1 MATITDSAPAA
12 AVQAPAK
19 YSRYR
24 SVRKANTAAMAPAPP
39 APASP
44 NKPEGGIAQR
54 SMSRYRRRGAA
65 QDAQPAPLPTRTIP
79 QGAIPQDHIGRRDDR
94 TTHVPTPRSPSP
106 PPTPLSPQEE
116 EARLM
121 RAHERTQ
128 AQRLERQKAD
138 EEEAHRILAEQKR
151 KDLER
156 LEITLAAA
164 VAAPG
169 PLSPPPVSGGSGG
182 KFRIFGRKKSAAK
195 VAATPPTSGG
205 NGEVKTET
213 RSTSDEMSGRRVE
226 AATVNMDAPVSAV
239 NAGERRV
246 LIRFKQASI
255 NLPVTPTTTAQEL
268 IYSATNILSGSVAP
282 DSAILRE
289 SYASAGLERRI
300 RRYEHVRDIMNSW
313 DRDTQ
318 NALVLSAS
326 DSPRHDTDLWP
337 NSAPRRRPDQFSAQL
352 QHSHKPG
359 RWVKSYITLLPSG
372 QLYAHRKSSGKLTD
386 KDALALCHISD
397 FDVYVPVAA
406 QLRKLS
412 PPKKHCC
419 AIKSQQKATMF
430 LSAENFVHFFCT
442 DDAAAAEAFQT
453 AIQRWRS
460 WYLVS
465 TIARA
470 TSTTSPASVPY
481 TLGSFEPLALSIPS
495 TTTSPAPTSNS
506 ADRQIPF
513 HLRHS
518 LLPPLATRDRDSPT
532 TTTSPDATFSPTS
545 LLGPTYSQR
554 ARQAAARDLVG
565 GPMNSD
571 FANGPFIAGPSLLN
585 TATSP
590 IDSAGSAGMGAS
602 SGLKRGL
609 STRSRAGTVGGGM
622 SPADAPPVPGIPAP
636 LLDFKT
642 GFVEAPQWRGEGKGR
657 GVEAP
662 RGVPLVDVAGGGA
675 GGAGGGLERSGTVFR
690 R

>member
-1 MATITDSAPAA
+1 MATITDCTP
-12 AVQAPAK
+12 APAK

-24 SVRKANTAAMAPAPP
+24 SVRKANTAAMATPAPP
-39 APASP
+39 AASRD
-44 NKPEGGIAQR
+44 KTQPEGGIAQR
-54 SMSRYRRRGAA
+54 SMSRYRRRGAT
-65 QDAQPAPLPTRTIP
+65 QDAQATPLPTRPIP
-79 QGAIPQDHIGRRDDR
+79 AGAIPQDHLGRRDDR
-94 TTHVPTPRSPSP
+94 TTHLPSPRSPSP

-116 EARLM
+116 EARLR

-128 AQRLERQKAD
+128 AQRLERQKSD

-169 PLSPPPVSGGSGG
+169 PLSTTPVSGG
-182 KFRIFGRKKSAAK
+182 KFKIFGRKKGSAK
-195 VAATPPTSGG
+195 VTATPPGSGG
-205 NGEVKTET
+205 KVEAKVET

-226 AATVNMDAPVSAV
+226 AAMVGMDAPVSAV

-268 IYSATNILSGSVAP
+268 IYSATNILSGSVTP

-289 SYASAGLERRI
+289 SYASAGVERRI

-318 NALVLSAS
+318 NALVLSGS

-337 NSAPRRRPDQFSAQL
+337 HTAPRRRPDQFSAQL

-359 RWVKSYITLLPSG
+359 RWIKSYITLLPSG
-372 QLYAHRKSSGKLTD
+372 QLYAHRKSGGKLTD

-397 FDVYVPVAA
+397 FDVYVPIASH
-406 QLRKLS
+406 LRKLA

-442 DDAAAAEAFQT
+442 DDAFTADAFQS
-453 AIQRWRS
+453 AVQRWRS

-465 TIARA
+465 TMARA
-470 TSTTSPASVPY
+470 ATTKTSPTSTPY
-481 TLGSFEPLALSIPS
+481 TLGSFEPLAVSIPS
-495 TTTSPAPTSNS
+495 TTSPAPISAS

-513 HLRHS
+513 HHRHS
-518 LLPPLATRDRDSPT
+518 LLPRSQPATATPPPQPPPPTRPSTPPPSSAQPTPSAHAKPQHATWSVGPQTPISPLAPSSPAPPSSTPPYPPST
-532 TTTSPDATFSPTS
+532 TPDP
-545 LLGPTYSQR
+545 R
-554 ARQAAARDLVG
+554 ARAHPRD
-565 GPMNSD
+565 
-571 FANGPFIAGPSLLN
+571 
-585 TATSP
+585 
-590 IDSAGSAGMGAS
+590 
-602 SGLKRGL
+602 
-609 STRSRAGTVGGGM
+609 
-622 SPADAPPVPGIPAP
+622 
-636 LLDFKT
+636 
-642 GFVEAPQWRGEGKGR
+642 
-657 GVEAP
+657 
-662 RGVPLVDVAGGGA
+662 
-675 GGAGGGLERSGTVFR
+675 
-690 R
+690 

>member
-12 AVQAPAK
+12 AVVAPAK

-24 SVRKANTAAMAPAPP
+24 SVRKANTAATAPAPVP
-39 APASP
+39 ATATATQI
-44 NKPEGGIAQR
+44 KTADGGMMQR
-54 SMSRYRRRGAA
+54 SMSRYRKRGGA
-65 QDAQPAPLPTRTIP
+65 QEAQHAPMPTRPIP
-79 QGAIPQDHIGRRDDR
+79 SSALPQDTLGRQDSKK
-94 TTHVPTPRSPSP
+94 TAPVPSPRSPSP
-106 PPTPLSPQEE
+106 PTALSPQEE
-116 EARLM
+116 EARLQ

-156 LEITLAAA
+156 LEVTLAAA

-182 KFRIFGRKKSAAK
+182 KFKIFGRKKSAARI
-195 VAATPPTSGG
+195 TPPGSGG
-205 NGEVKTET
+205 KELAKVES
-213 RSTSDEMSGRRVE
+213 RSTSDENSARKVE
-226 AATVNMDAPVSAV
+226 AAMVGIDAPVSAV

-289 SYASAGLERRI
+289 SYASVGLERSI

-318 NALVLSAS
+318 NALVLAAS

-337 NSAPRRRPDQFSAQL
+337 NSAPRRRPDQFTAQL

-359 RWVKSYITLLPSG
+359 RWVKSHITLLPSG
-372 QLYAHRKSSGKLTD
+372 QLYAHRKSGAKLSD
-386 KDALALCHISD
+386 KDAVALCHISD
-397 FDVYVPVAA
+397 FDVYVPVAS
-406 QLRKLS
+406 QLRKLA

-442 DDAAAAEAFQT
+442 DDRFVAESFQT
-453 AIQRWRS
+453 AVQRWRS
-460 WYLVS
+460 WYLLSNIV
-465 TIARA
+465 RA
-470 TSTTSPASVPY
+470 PSSTSPTSKPY
-481 TLGSFEPLALSIPS
+481 TLGSFEPLAVAIPS
-495 TTTSPAPTSNS
+495 TTSPAPTSTS

-518 LLPPLATRDRDSPT
+518 LLPPLATRDSPT
-532 TTTSPDATFSPTS
+532 ATASPDEAFSPSS

-554 ARQAAARDLVG
+554 ARQAAARELSGKG
-565 GPMNSD
+565 GSANPD
-571 FANGPFIAGPSLLN
+571 FAAGPFIAGPSLLN
-585 TATSP
+585 AAISP
-590 IDSAGSAGMGAS
+590 IDSAG

-609 STRSRAGTVGGGM
+609 STRSRAGTVGGGSGM
-622 SPADAPPVPGIPAP
+622 S
-636 LLDFKT
+636 
-642 GFVEAPQWRGEGKGR
+642 
-657 GVEAP
+657 
-662 RGVPLVDVAGGGA
+662 
-675 GGAGGGLERSGTVFR
+675 S
-690 R
+690 

>member
-1 MATITDSAPAA
+1 MTTITDGAPAA
-12 AVQAPAK
+12 AAQAPAK

-24 SVRKANTAAMAPAPP
+24 SVRKANTAAMAAP
-39 APASP
+39 APASQT
-44 NKPEGGIAQR
+44 KTEGGMVQR
-54 SMSRYRRRGAA
+54 SMSRYRRRGAP
-65 QDAQPAPLPTRTIP
+65 QDAQPAPMPTRPIP
-79 QGAIPQDHIGRRDDR
+79 QDATSHDHIGRRDDR
-94 TTHVPTPRSPSP
+94 TTHLPTPRSPSP

-116 EARLM
+116 EARLR

-156 LEITLAAA
+156 LEKTLAAA

-169 PLSPPPVSGGSGG
+169 PLSPPPVSGG
-182 KFRIFGRKKSAAK
+182 KFKIFGRKKSLAK
-195 VAATPPTSGG
+195 VAATPPTSGK
-205 NGEVKTET
+205 GEAKVET

-226 AATVNMDAPVSAV
+226 AAMLNMDAPVSAV

-268 IYSATNILSGSVAP
+268 IYSATNILSGSVTP
-282 DSAILRE
+282 DAAILRE

-352 QHSHKPG
+352 HHSHKPG

-372 QLYAHRKSSGKLTD
+372 QLYAHRKSGGKLTD

-406 QLRKLS
+406 HLRKLS

-442 DDAAAAEAFQT
+442 DDAFTADAFQT

-460 WYLVS
+460 WYLIS
-465 TIARA
+465 TMARA
-470 TSTTSPASVPY
+470 ATTASPAPAPY
-481 TLGSFEPLALSIPS
+481 TLGSFEPLAVSIPS

-506 ADRQIPF
+506 TERQIPF

-518 LLPPLATRDRDSPT
+518 LLPPLATRDRDSPP
-532 TTTSPDATFSPTS
+532 TTTSPDTTFAPTS

-554 ARQAAARDLVG
+554 ARQAAARDLAG
-565 GPMNSD
+565 GSTNPD

-590 IDSAGSAGMGAS
+590 IDSTGSAGMGAS

-609 STRSRAGTVGGGM
+609 STRSRAGTIGGGSGM
-622 SPADAPPVPGIPAP
+622 SPADAPPVPGMPAP

-642 GFVEAPQWRGEGKGR
+642 GFVEAPQWRGEGRGR

-662 RGVPLVDVAGGGA
+662 RGVPLVEVAGGGA
-675 GGAGGGLERSGTVFR
+675 AGAPDAASGLQRSGTVFR

>member
-1 MATITDSAPAA
+1 M
-12 AVQAPAK
+12 
-19 YSRYR
+19 
-24 SVRKANTAAMAPAPP
+24 
-39 APASP
+39 
-44 NKPEGGIAQR
+44 
-54 SMSRYRRRGAA
+54 
-65 QDAQPAPLPTRTIP
+65 
-79 QGAIPQDHIGRRDDR
+79 
-94 TTHVPTPRSPSP
+94 
-106 PPTPLSPQEE
+106 
-116 EARLM
+116 
-121 RAHERTQ
+121 
-128 AQRLERQKAD
+128 
-138 EEEAHRILAEQKR
+138 
-151 KDLER
+151 
-156 LEITLAAA
+156 
-164 VAAPG
+164 
-169 PLSPPPVSGGSGG
+169 
-182 KFRIFGRKKSAAK
+182 
-195 VAATPPTSGG
+195 
-205 NGEVKTET
+205 
-213 RSTSDEMSGRRVE
+213 
-226 AATVNMDAPVSAV
+226 
-239 NAGERRV
+239 
-246 LIRFKQASI
+246 
-255 NLPVTPTTTAQEL
+255 TPTTTAQEL
-268 IYSATNILSGSVAP
+268 IYTATNILSQSVTP

-337 NSAPRRRPDQFSAQL
+337 HSAPRRRPDQFSAQL

-372 QLYAHRKSSGKLTD
+372 QLYAHRKSGAKLSD

-406 QLRKLS
+406 QLRKLA

-442 DDAAAAEAFQT
+442 DDAFTADAFQT

-460 WYLVS
+460 WYLIS
-465 TIARA
+465 AMARA
-470 TSTTSPASVPY
+470 PTSAATPTSAPY

-495 TTTSPAPTSNS
+495 TTSPAPTSGS
-506 ADRQIPF
+506 GDRQIPF

-518 LLPPLATRDRDSPT
+518 LLPALATRDRDSPT
-532 TTTSPDATFSPTS
+532 ATASPDEPFSPSS

-565 GPMNSD
+565 GSANPD
-571 FANGPFIAGPSLLN
+571 FAAGPFIAGPSLLN

-590 IDSAGSAGMGAS
+590 IDSAGSAGVGAS

-609 STRSRAGTVGGGM
+609 STRSRAGTIGGI
-622 SPADAPPVPGIPAP
+622 SPAGEAPPVPGIPAP
-636 LLDFKT
+636 LLEFKS
-642 GFVEAPQWRGEGKGR
+642 GFVEAPQWRGEGRGR

-662 RGVPLVDVAGGGA
+662 RGVPLVEVAGGNKVA
-675 GGAGGGLERSGTVFR
+675 GGGGLERAGTVFR

>member
-1 MATITDSAPAA
+1 MATITDSGPAP

-24 SVRKANTAAMAPAPP
+24 SVRKANTAAQAPAPLP
-39 APASP
+39 AASQ
-44 NKPEGGIAQR
+44 NKTEAEGGIVQR
-54 SMSRYRRRGAA
+54 SMSRYRRRGPA
-65 QDAQPAPLPTRTIP
+65 QDAQSVPMPTRPIP
-79 QGAIPQDHIGRRDDR
+79 TGAITQDQLGRRDDKTR
-94 TTHVPTPRSPSP
+94 HVPTPRSPSP

-116 EARLM
+116 EARLR

-128 AQRLERQKAD
+128 AQRLERQRAD

-169 PLSPPPVSGGSGG
+169 PLSPTPVSAGSGG
-182 KFRIFGRKKSAAK
+182 KFKIFGRKKSSAK
-195 VAATPPTSGG
+195 VTATPPGSGG
-205 NGEVKTET
+205 KGEAKVET
-213 RSTSDEMSGRRVE
+213 RSTSDGMSGRRVE
-226 AATVNMDAPVSAV
+226 AEMVGMDAPVSAV

-268 IYSATNILSGSVAP
+268 IYSATNILSGSVTP

-318 NALVLSAS
+318 NALVLSGS

-337 NSAPRRRPDQFSAQL
+337 HTAPRRRPDQFSAQL

-359 RWVKSYITLLPSG
+359 RWIKSYITLLPSG
-372 QLYAHRKSSGKLTD
+372 QLYAHRKSGGKLTD

-397 FDVYVPVAA
+397 FDVYVPVAS
-406 QLRKLS
+406 QLRKLA

-442 DDAAAAEAFQT
+442 DDIVAAEAFQT

-465 TIARA
+465 TMARA
-470 TSTTSPASVPY
+470 ATSKTSPTSTPY
-481 TLGSFEPLALSIPS
+481 TLGSFEPLAVSIPS
-495 TTTSPAPTSNS
+495 TTSPTPTSTPP
-506 ADRQIPF
+506 DRQIPF

-518 LLPPLATRDRDSPT
+518 MLPPPATRDRDSPT
-532 TTTSPDATFSPTS
+532 STAPDETFSPTS

-565 GPMNSD
+565 GSANPD
-571 FANGPFIAGPSLLN
+571 FAAGPFIAGPSLLN
-585 TATSP
+585 TAISP
-590 IDSAGSAGMGAS
+590 ITDNAGSAVAAAS

-609 STRSRAGTVGGGM
+609 STRSTRSRAGTMVGSAG
-622 SPADAPPVPGIPAP
+622 DAPPVPGIPAP

-642 GFVEAPQWRGEGKGR
+642 GFVEAPQWRGEGRGR

-662 RGVPLVDVAGGGA
+662 RGVPLVEVAGGGE
-675 GGAGGGLERSGTVFR
+675 GLERSGTVFR